1 MLMDT
6 IIAFR
11 VKKTP
16 FHDLPDEASTT
27 PPARSHHLIL
37 SLSPPHVGRTFGLSF
52 TQAHPYT
59 LGIVFSFFSILEMSV

>member
-52 TQAHPYT
+52 TQAHPYSRDC
-59 LGIVFSFFSILEMSV
+59 LFFLFHP